1 MTVHPEEKETF
12 NLAEYIWL
20 VRQGKWVILAF
31 VVASLAAS
39 IFITL
44 RTRPVY
50 RSSATFIYGLS
61 NMVSQTLDLPSVFW
75 FEVDALKNNQIQII
89 RSRSMAE
96 AVADSVLR
104 SPDSDSLIS
113 VLFDGAVPPPQNL
126 RAALVGLVAGN
137 ISVSVLKDSD
147 FFVLSATGSS
157 PSASAV
163 LANLVVHTFYRRNLE
178 EARGESREVRQ
189 FLENQLSAVEAEL
202 QQAEIELEAYK
213 TAHGLIDLSTEA
225 HDLVSTLVSLE
236 TGATEAATNA
246 GALEARR
253 AYLASRAGE
262 FSESL
267 AEDMQ
272 NLNSTF
278 VGSLQNDLA
287 VLESAR
293 AALMASGVA
302 EDDGA
307 LVSIDSQIAAR
318 RAALAEAL
326 EGLALSFFP
335 EDPAAALQTIMVEL
349 VETEASIR
357 AERTREAELLSRAG
371 DVEERLSVL
380 PAAEMDLARLERNR
394 TVSENV
400 YILLRTKFE
409 ETRIAEAGQIGNVTI
424 LDTALPGDM
433 ILPSRQKNLTMGLFV
448 GLALGIGVVLL
459 RERLDTSLSSPEHV
473 EALGLSILAVIPKMK
488 RPVGRPRSRSEGV
501 SGSVVTLVSP
511 RDPVSEAY
519 RDLRTGLRYS
529 RAGKPLKSV
538 LVTSAGP
545 REGKSTTSSNLA
557 VAFAQ
562 AGQRCLLVDADLR
575 RPVAHNLFGV
585 PREPGLSEV
594 VAGLADTDACIRKT
608 RIEGL
613 DLLPCGFIPH
623 NPSELLGSGRMSDLL
638 SELES
643 RYDMIIVDSPPVA
656 VVTDALVLSAEVD
669 GVLLVVGAKLG
680 NKKVV
685 QTALS
690 KLSRAAGYVTGA
702 VLNGFDPLRMYTSYG
717 YYTYRYYYYY
727 SEDKGGRRKSGV
739 RRRSD
744 RGSPEST
751 S

>member
-1 MTVHPEEKETF
+1 MTMQPEEKETL

-20 VRQGKWVILAF
+20 LRQGKWIILAF

-44 RTRPVY
+44 HTRPVY
-50 RSSATFIYGLS
+50 QSSATFIYGLS
-61 NMVSQTLDLPSVFW
+61 NMVSQTLDFPSVFW
-75 FEVDALKNNQIQII
+75 FEVDAMKNNQIQII

-104 SPDSDSLIS
+104 SPDSDSLVS
-113 VLFDGAVPPPQNL
+113 VLFAGAVPPPQNL

-137 ISVSVLKDSD
+137 ITVSVLKDSD
-147 FFVLSATGSS
+147 FFVLSATGYS

-189 FLENQLSAVEAEL
+189 FLENQLAAVEAEL
-202 QQAEIELEAYK
+202 RQAEADLETYK
-213 TAHGLIDLSTEA
+213 SANGLIDLSTEA
-225 HDLVSTLVSLE
+225 RDLVSTLVSLE
-236 TGATEAATNA
+236 TGATDAATNA

-253 AYLASRAGE
+253 AYLAARAGE
-262 FSESL
+262 FSEML
-267 AEDMQ
+267 AEDLQ
-272 NLNSTF
+272 NLNSAL
-278 VGSLQNDLA
+278 VNSLQGDLA
-287 VLESAR
+287 ALESAR
-293 AALMASGVA
+293 AALIADGIV
-302 EDDGA
+302 EGDGA
-307 LVSIDSQIAAR
+307 LLSIDSQIEAR

-326 EGLALSFFP
+326 ERLALSTFP
-335 EDPAAALQTIMVEL
+335 DNPTAALQNIMVEL
-349 VETEASIR
+349 VDAEASIR
-357 AERTREAELLSRAG
+357 SERTREAELLSRAG
-371 DVEERLSVL
+371 EVEARLSRL

-409 ETRIAEAGQIGNVTI
+409 EIRIAEAGQIGNVTI
-424 LDTALPGDM
+424 VDTALPGGM
-433 ILPSRQKNLTMGLFV
+433 ILPSRKKNLTMGLLV
-448 GLALGIGVVLL
+448 GLALGIGVVFL
-459 RERLDTSLSSPEHV
+459 RERLDTSLLSPEHV
-473 EALGLSILAVIPKMK
+473 EALGISILSVIPRMRK
-488 RPVGRPRSRSEGV
+488 PVGQSRSRSKGV

-562 AGQRCLLVDADLR
+562 AGQKCLLVDADLR

-594 VAGLADTDACIRKT
+594 VAGLADIGSCIRKT

-623 NPSELLGSGRMSDLL
+623 NPSELLGSRRMSELL
-638 SELES
+638 AELEGM
-643 RYDMIIVDSPPVA
+643 YDMIVVDSPPVA

-727 SEDKGGRRKSGV
+727 SSDGARRKSRGN
-739 RRRSD
+739 RRSD
-744 RGSPEST
+744 RDTPEST

>member
-1 MTVHPEEKETF
+1 MTVQPEEKETF

-20 VRQGKWVILAF
+20 VRQGKWIILAF
-31 VVASLAAS
+31 VVASLGAS
-39 IFITL
+39 IFVTL

-50 RSSATFIYGLS
+50 QSSATFIYGLS

-113 VLFDGAVPPPQNL
+113 VLFDRAVPPPRNL
-126 RAALVGLVAGN
+126 RDALVGLVAGN

-189 FLENQLSAVEAEL
+189 FLENQLAAVEAEL
-202 QQAEIELEAYK
+202 QQAEIDLEEYK
-213 TAHGLIDLSTEA
+213 TAQGLVDLSTEA
-225 HDLVSTLVSLE
+225 RDLVSTLVSLE

-246 GALEARR
+246 GALEARG
-253 AYLASRAGE
+253 AYLAARAGE
-262 FSESL
+262 FSEGL
-267 AEDMQ
+267 AEDIQ
-272 NLNSTF
+272 NLNSAF
-278 VGSLQNDLA
+278 VNSLQNDLA
-287 VLESAR
+287 ALESAR
-293 AALMASGVA
+293 AALIADGIA

-307 LVSIDSQIAAR
+307 LVSIDSQIEAR
-318 RAALAEAL
+318 RAALSEAL
-326 EGLALSFFP
+326 EGLALSAFP
-335 EDPAAALQTIMVEL
+335 DNPTAALQNIMVEL
-349 VETEASIR
+349 VDTEASIR

-371 DVEERLSVL
+371 EIEARLSRL
-380 PAAEMDLARLERNR
+380 PAAEMNLARLERNR

-424 LDTALPGDM
+424 VDTALPGAM
-433 ILPSRQKNLTMGLFV
+433 ILPSKQKNLIMGLLV

-473 EALGLSILAVIPKMK
+473 EALGISILSVIPRMRKPAGK
-488 RPVGRPRSRSEGV
+488 PRSRSEGV

-562 AGQRCLLVDADLR
+562 AGQKCLLVDADLR
-575 RPVAHNLFGV
+575 RPVAHSLFAV

-594 VAGLADTDACIRKT
+594 VAGLSDIDSCIRKT

-623 NPSELLGSGRMSDLL
+623 NPSELLGSGRMSELL
-638 SELES
+638 SELEG

-727 SEDKGGRRKSGV
+727 SEGDRRKSGR